1 MKHTVRVLLLLAVTT
16 LGLSALSG
24 SASATTSTPRGKLPS
39 VTCSG
44 SLVSIVLNLPE
55 ANSTAPTGSTVEVL
69 GRIISAPDADLG
81 LGVDESISNVIDSLT
96 AALNGGA
103 GVQAEGE
110 GGSIRARLSP
120 LQTGENTILVAVS
133 IDTGDDLER
142 LTCKLKV
149 TGVSDTSPTTLVPA
163 GDDAAAV
170 PTATVPLSPTTS
182 LPGSTATSD
191 PGSPTTSVPTA
202 GAAASVQGA
211 SATSSAATPAAS
223 PQGELAFTGKSSVPL
238 GLLGL
243 ALALLGAGLLM
254 IERKQRLKQA
264 V

>member
-24 SASATTSTPRGKLPS
+24 SASAATSTPRAILPS

-44 SLVSIVLNLPE
+44 SLVTIVLNLPE
-55 ANSTAPTGSTVEVL
+55 ANSTAPTGSTVEVI

-81 LGVDESISNVIDSLT
+81 LGLDESISNVIDSLT

-120 LQTGENTILVAVS
+120 IQTGENTILVAVS

-149 TGVSDTSPTTLVPA
+149 TGVSDTSTTTLVPVD
-163 GDDAAAV
+163 GDAAAA
-170 PTATVPLSPTTS
+170 PTATVPPSPTTS
-182 LPGSTATSD
+182 V
-191 PGSPTTSVPTA
+191 PGSPATSVPTA

-211 SATSSAATPAAS
+211 SITSSAATPAAS

-254 IERKQRLKQA
+254 IERKQRARQA
-264 V
+264 S

>member
-1 MKHTVRVLLLLAVTT
+1 MKNTVRILLLLAVTT

-24 SASATTSTPRGKLPS
+24 SASATTSTPRGDLPS

-44 SLVSIVLNLPE
+44 RLVSIKLNGPR

-69 GRIISAPDADLG
+69 GRIISAPGADLG
-81 LGVDESISNVIDSLT
+81 LGLDEGISNVIDSLT
-96 AALNGGA
+96 ASLNGGA
-103 GVQAEGE
+103 KVQAEGE
-110 GGSIRARLSP
+110 GGSIRASLSP
-120 LQTGENTILVAVS
+120 LQTGENTITVAVS
-133 IDTGDDLER
+133 IDTGDDEEE

-149 TGVSDTSPTTLVPA
+149 TGVSETPTTTLVPV
-163 GDDAAAV
+163 DDAATA
-170 PTATVPLSPTTS
+170 PTADVSTTTVPGSSTT
-182 LPGSTATSD
+182 TV
-191 PGSPTTSVPTA
+191 PGSPATTVPTT

-223 PQGELAFTGKSSVPL
+223 PQSELALTGKSSVPL

-254 IERKQRLKQA
+254 IERKQRVKQA
-264 V
+264 A

>member
-1 MKHTVRVLLLLAVTT
+1 MKYTVRVLLLLAVTT

-24 SASATTSTPRGKLPS
+24 PASATTSTPRGKLPS

-44 SLVSIVLNLPE
+44 SLVSIVLNGPE
-55 ANSTAPTGSTVEVL
+55 ANSTAPTGSTVDVL

-96 AALNGGA
+96 ASLNGGA

-110 GGSIRARLSP
+110 GGSIRALLSP
-120 LQTGENTILVAVS
+120 LQTGENTITVAVS

-142 LTCKLKV
+142 LSCKLKV
-149 TGVSDTSPTTLVPA
+149 TGVSETPTTTLVPVD
-163 GDDAAAV
+163 DDAATA
-170 PTATVPLSPTTS
+170 PTADASTTTI
-182 LPGSTATSD
+182 PGSSTTTV
-191 PGSPTTSVPTA
+191 PGSPATTVPTTGA
-202 GAAASVQGA
+202 GVSVLGA
-211 SATSSAATPAAS
+211 SRTSPAATPAAS
-223 PQGELAFTGKSSVPL
+223 PQGELAFTGKSSLPL

-254 IERKQRLKQA
+254 IERKQRVKQA

>member
-24 SASATTSTPRGKLPS
+24 SASAATSTPRAILPS

-44 SLVSIVLNLPE
+44 SLVTIVLNLPE
-55 ANSTAPTGSTVEVL
+55 ANSTAPTGSTVEVI

-81 LGVDESISNVIDSLT
+81 LGLDESISNVIDSLT

-120 LQTGENTILVAVS
+120 IQTGENTILVAVS

-149 TGVSDTSPTTLVPA
+149 TGVSDTSTTTLVPVD
-163 GDDAAAV
+163 GDAAAA
-170 PTATVPLSPTTS
+170 PTATVPPSPTTS
-182 LPGSTATSD
+182 VPGSTA
-191 PGSPTTSVPTA
+191 TSVPTA

-211 SATSSAATPAAS
+211 SITSSAATPAAS

-243 ALALLGAGLLM
+243 ALALLGTGLLM

>member
-1 MKHTVRVLLLLAVTT
+1 MKYTVRVLLLMAVTT

-24 SASATTSTPRGKLPS
+24 SASAATSTPRAILPS

-44 SLVSIVLNLPE
+44 SLVSIVLNGPE
-55 ANSTAPTGSTVEVL
+55 ANSTAPTGSTVDVL

-96 AALNGGA
+96 ASLNGGA

-110 GGSIRARLSP
+110 GGSIRALLSP
-120 LQTGENTILVAVS
+120 LQTGENTITVAVS
-133 IDTGDDLER
+133 IVTGDDLER

-149 TGVSDTSPTTLVPA
+149 TGVSDTSTTTLVPVD
-163 GDDAAAV
+163 GDAAAA
-170 PTATVPLSPTTS
+170 PTATVPPSPTTS
-182 LPGSTATSD
+182 V
-191 PGSPTTSVPTA
+191 PGSPATSVPTA

-211 SATSSAATPAAS
+211 SITSSAATPAAS

-254 IERKQRLKQA
+254 IERKQRARQA
-264 V
+264 S

>member
-24 SASATTSTPRGKLPS
+24 SASAATSTPRAILPS

-44 SLVSIVLNLPE
+44 SLVTIVLNLPE
-55 ANSTAPTGSTVEVL
+55 ANSTAPTGSTVEVI

-81 LGVDESISNVIDSLT
+81 LGLDESISNVIDSLT

-120 LQTGENTILVAVS
+120 LQTGENTITVAVS

-149 TGVSDTSPTTLVPA
+149 TGVSDTSTTTLVPVD
-163 GDDAAAV
+163 GDAAAA
-170 PTATVPLSPTTS
+170 PTATVPPSPTTS
-182 LPGSTATSD
+182 V
-191 PGSPTTSVPTA
+191 PGSPATSVPTA

-211 SATSSAATPAAS
+211 SITSSAATPAAS

-254 IERKQRLKQA
+254 FERKHRARQA
-264 V
+264 S

>member
-1 MKHTVRVLLLLAVTT
+1 
-16 LGLSALSG
+16 
-24 SASATTSTPRGKLPS
+24 
-39 VTCSG
+39 
-44 SLVSIVLNLPE
+44 LVSIVLNGPA
-55 ANSTAPTGSTVEVL
+55 ANSTAPTGSTVDVL

-110 GGSIRARLSP
+110 GGSIRASLSP
-120 LQTGENTILVAVS
+120 LQTGENTITVAVS

-149 TGVSDTSPTTLVPA
+149 TGVSDTSTTTLVPVD
-163 GDDAAAV
+163 GDAAAA
-170 PTATVPLSPTTS
+170 PTATVPPSPTTS
-182 LPGSTATSD
+182 VPGSTA
-191 PGSPTTSVPTA
+191 TSVPTA

-211 SATSSAATPAAS
+211 SITSSAATPAAS

>member
-1 MKHTVRVLLLLAVTT
+1 MKNTVRILLLLAVTT

-24 SASATTSTPRGKLPS
+24 SASATTSTPRGDLPS

-44 SLVSIVLNLPE
+44 RLVSIKLNGPR

-69 GRIISAPDADLG
+69 GRIISAPGADLG
-81 LGVDESISNVIDSLT
+81 LGLDEGISNVIDSLT
-96 AALNGGA
+96 ASLNGGA
-103 GVQAEGE
+103 RVQAEGE
-110 GGSIRARLSP
+110 GGSIRASLSP
-120 LQTGENTILVAVS
+120 LQTGENTITVAVS
-133 IDTGDDLER
+133 IDTGDDEEE

-149 TGVSDTSPTTLVPA
+149 TGVSETPTTTLVPV
-163 GDDAAAV
+163 DDAATA
-170 PTATVPLSPTTS
+170 PTADVSTTTVP
-182 LPGSTATSD
+182 A
-191 PGSPTTSVPTA
+191 A
-202 GAAASVQGA
+202 GAAVSVQGA
-211 SATSSAATPAAS
+211 SLTAPAATPAAS
-223 PQGELAFTGKSSVPL
+223 PQTELAFTGKSSVPL

>member
-24 SASATTSTPRGKLPS
+24 SASAATSTPRAILPS

-44 SLVSIVLNLPE
+44 SLVTIVLNLPE
-55 ANSTAPTGSTVEVL
+55 ANSTAPTGSTVEVI

-81 LGVDESISNVIDSLT
+81 LGLDESISNVIDSLT

-120 LQTGENTILVAVS
+120 LQTGENTITVAVS

-149 TGVSDTSPTTLVPA
+149 TGVSDTSTTTLVPVD
-163 GDDAAAV
+163 GDAAAA
-170 PTATVPLSPTTS
+170 PTATVPPSPTTS
-182 LPGSTATSD
+182 V
-191 PGSPTTSVPTA
+191 PGSPATSVPTA

-211 SATSSAATPAAS
+211 SITSSAATPAAS

-254 IERKQRLKQA
+254 IERKQRARQA
-264 V
+264 S

>member
-24 SASATTSTPRGKLPS
+24 SASATTSTPRESRSS

-44 SLVSIVLNLPE
+44 SLVSIELTGPE

-69 GRIISAPDADLG
+69 GRIVI
-81 LGVDESISNVIDSLT
+81 VDESISDVILDVR
-96 AALNGGA
+96 AKLNGAEGVEA
-103 GVQAEGE
+103 GGE
-110 GGSIRARLSP
+110 GGSIRASLSP
-120 LQTGENTILVAVS
+120 LQQGENIILVGVLINKELFS
-133 IDTGDDLER
+133 
-142 LTCKLKV
+142 CKLKV
-149 TGVSDTSPTTLVPA
+149 IGVSETSTTTLVPV
-163 GDDAAAV
+163 DDAATTPTADVSTTTVPTATTVPAAGAV
-170 PTATVPLSPTTS
+170 PTAP
-182 LPGSTATSD
+182 
-191 PGSPTTSVPTA
+191 
-202 GAAASVQGA
+202 ASVQGA

-223 PQGELAFTGKSSVPL
+223 PQSELAFTGKSSLPL

>member
-24 SASATTSTPRGKLPS
+24 SASAATSTPRAILPS

-44 SLVSIVLNLPE
+44 SLVTIVLNLPE
-55 ANSTAPTGSTVEVL
+55 ANSTAPTGSTVEVI
-69 GRIISAPDADLG
+69 GRIVSAPDADLG
-81 LGVDESISNVIDSLT
+81 LGLDESISNVIDSLT

-120 LQTGENTILVAVS
+120 IQTGENTILVAVS

-149 TGVSDTSPTTLVPA
+149 TGVSDTSTTTLVPVD
-163 GDDAAAV
+163 GDAAAAPTADVSTTTV
-170 PTATVPLSPTTS
+170 PTA
-182 LPGSTATSD
+182 
-191 PGSPTTSVPTA
+191 TSVPTA

-211 SATSSAATPAAS
+211 SITSSAATPAAS

-254 IERKQRLKQA
+254 VERKQRAKQA
-264 V
+264 S

>member
-24 SASATTSTPRGKLPS
+24 SASATTSTPRAILPS

-44 SLVSIVLNLPE
+44 SLVTIVLNGPE

-96 AALNGGA
+96 AALNGGS

-120 LQTGENTILVAVS
+120 IQTGENTILVAVS
-133 IDTGDDLER
+133 IDTGPDLER

-149 TGVSDTSPTTLVPA
+149 TGVSDTSTTTLVPV
-163 GDDAAAV
+163 DDAATA
-170 PTATVPLSPTTS
+170 PTADASTTTVPGSSTT
-182 LPGSTATSD
+182 TV
-191 PGSPTTSVPTA
+191 PGSPARTVPTTGA
-202 GAAASVQGA
+202 GASVQGA

-254 IERKQRLKQA
+254 IERKQRVKQA

>member
-24 SASATTSTPRGKLPS
+24 SASATTSTPRAIVPS
-39 VTCSG
+39 VSCSG
-44 SLVSIVLNLPE
+44 RLVTIVLNFPGGS
-55 ANSTAPTGSTVEVL
+55 STAPTGSTVEVL
-69 GRIISAPDADLG
+69 GRIISAPGADLG
-81 LGVDESISNVIDSLT
+81 LGSDESISNVIDDVVVS
-96 AALNGGA
+96 LNGGA
-103 GVQAEGE
+103 RVDAAGE
-110 GGSIRARLSP
+110 GGSIRASLSP
-120 LQTGENTILVAVS
+120 IQSGENTITVEVD
-133 IDTGDDLER
+133 IDATDDQEE
-142 LTCKLKV
+142 LTCKFKV
-149 TGVSDTSPTTLVPA
+149 TGVSETPTTTLVPV
-163 GDDAAAV
+163 DDAATA
-170 PTATVPLSPTTS
+170 PTADVSTTTVPGSSTT
-182 LPGSTATSD
+182 TV
-191 PGSPTTSVPTA
+191 PGSPATTVPTT

-223 PQGELAFTGKSSVPL
+223 PQSELAFTGKSSVPL

>member
-55 ANSTAPTGSTVEVL
+55 ANSTAPTGSTVEVI

-81 LGVDESISNVIDSLT
+81 LGLDESISNVIDSLT

-149 TGVSDTSPTTLVPA
+149 TGVSDTSTTTLVPVD
-163 GDDAAAV
+163 GDAAAA
-170 PTATVPLSPTTS
+170 PTATVPPSPTTS
-182 LPGSTATSD
+182 VPGSTA
-191 PGSPTTSVPTA
+191 TSVPTA

-211 SATSSAATPAAS
+211 SITSSAATPAAS

-254 IERKQRLKQA
+254 SERKQRLKQA